1 MPNKKNKV
9 KYGLKN
15 VYYAKATFDD
25 ENNVTYGTPSGFWV
39 QSACRWTTM
48 RSSSRGMRTI
58 WCM

>member
-25 ENNVTYGTPSGFWV
+25 ENNVTYGTPV
-39 QSACRWTTM
+39 HRE
-48 RSSSRGMRTI
+48 
-58 WCM
+58 